1 VKLPWQQKDGKNHSS
16 ETNASSA
23 TAQMDQWSAEDWER
37 YLVEEIVTESET
49 YIGQVLE
56 VRRQHPVDL
65 ADLLSDSNVSNPKQ
79 MISNMIK
86 QGVAATEDLR
96 KQTESL
102 LKGDN
107 LKDKAAALFRPNTNV
122 AEEIKRQNVAL
133 HKRMRTLIEDVAR
146 RIESREYQSV
156 ETRIAG
162 ASMAARERESA
173 IKLVDAHKQSSISVK
188 ALRLTVHIFQ
198 QFNRAIVER
207 LNAGKAEDP
216 SRERELV
223 LANAVLVYEISNFVI
238 RYMEGFRVWGI
249 DEIKNLQKD
258 VNRRFDEQANVERK
272 LRDDAEKQSDQATW
286 LRTLE
291 QIESREKHA
300 QRVRNEW
307 DAFVNELDGLQ
318 SITER
323 LDQRL
328 ATLKVIRDNARN
340 QITFVDLLTM
350 TSTVKDAIECLDA
363 AVIDVDGLELVPI
376 TEERVERLLSL
387 TA

>member
-1 VKLPWQQKDGKNHSS
+1 
-16 ETNASSA
+16 
-23 TAQMDQWSAEDWER
+23 MDQWSAEDWER